1 MKYGRIILSA
11 LACITLCATLFMLG
25 CDFTAKDSQG
35 NSLSAQEWEQ
45 REERVRRQA
54 EDDTATAL
62 KAKDAEHAKIMADA
76 KAAEEA
82 AKTEALKRRK
92 RFEAAVAKLQ
102 AQTGMEL
109 ADLAS
114 VYDQNE
120 MDASAALSA
129 TLASLNARAIEVDRS
144 TAARIDQ
151 NAATITEASAQTE
164 EALQRIEAKQ
174 ARILGGI
181 KLAEG
186 AASTFGG
193 PVGGVLATVLG
204 TGGLGGLLFGAAQR
218 KKAANIEAEK
228 TRREATTKD
237 IFIALEHLK
246 GVAPEF
252 KTILKNHKDIL
263 DDWMGTD
270 GVNLV
275 NELTK

>member
-174 ARILGGI
+174 ARILGGL

>member
-252 KTILKNHKDIL
+252 KTILKNHKDTL